1 MLLLASALFV
11 GAALGVRHNAF
22 VLIPI
27 SLITAAAAFAAKFA
41 DGGGVWSALLIA
53 TLSVIALQ
61 LAYFAVIM
69 RSRPDAFDAV
79 VEAPNLSI
87 DHAQHGADVVYLSR
101 HRLAKTR

>member
-22 VLIPI
+22 VLIPV
-27 SLITAAAAFAAKFA
+27 SLITAAAAFAANFA
-41 DGGGVWSALLIA
+41 GSGVWGALLIA

-61 LAYFAVIM
+61 LAYFAVIIH
-69 RSRPDAFDAV
+69 SRPDAYDAV
-79 VEAPNLSI
+79 VEAANLSI
-87 DHAQHGADVVYLSR
+87 DHAPHGADVVYLGR

>member
-1 MLLLASALFV
+1 MLLLASAVFV
-11 GAALGVRHNAF
+11 GAALGLRYNAF
-22 VLIPI
+22 ALVPA
-27 SLITAAAAFAAKFA
+27 SLVTAGVAFAAKFVG
-41 DGGGVWSALLIA
+41 GGGVWGALLIA

-101 HRLAKTR
+101 HRLAKAR